1 MNHSC
6 ILYLH
11 GFNSSP
17 QSFKAQCAQQWL
29 SQTHPSLELAI
40 PDLHYSPLAAME
52 RLEREYFAGNDRP
65 LGVIGSSLGGY
76 YAAYLH
82 HNYGVS
88 AALINPAVRP
98 YDLLEGYLGLNKNL
112 YTGEEYLLEPHHM
125 DELLA
130 LDSPPPVTGERVY
143 TLLQTGD
150 ATLNYRE
157 AALKFSACALWVQPG
172 GSHEFEDFER
182 VLPSIVNFFL
192 SSTIQK

>member
-1 MNHSC
+1 MSHSY

-17 QSFKAQCAQQWL
+17 QSFKAQCSQQWL
-29 SQTHPSLELAI
+29 AKYYPNMDLAI
-40 PDLHYSPLAAME
+40 PALHYSPAVAME
-52 RLEREYFAGNDRP
+52 RLEREYFAGGDRP

-82 HNYGVS
+82 HRYGVS
-88 AALINPAVRP
+88 SALINPAVRP
-98 YDLLEGYLGLNKNL
+98 YDLLEDYLGINKNL
-112 YTGEEYLLEPHHM
+112 YTGEEYVLEPRHM

-130 LDSPPPVTGERVY
+130 LDSPSPTIGERIY
-143 TLLQTGD
+143 TLVQTGD

-157 AALKFSACALWVQPG
+157 AALKFAHCALWVQSG